1 MNMEISADGAGKQ
14 EASEAQTPNFA
25 DSFRGSQT
33 PKTHPQILPW
43 MKNVWW
49 WLPASLGLQARKQ
62 KARAGQACS
71 SSQESR
77 AQDLF
82 LPTTPLSAP
91 HKNPLR
97 SIPRKWPPSFYLDA
111 ARDGQPIASQSHGFS
126 VQYLQRLT
134 LELVPHLAWV
144 LSCLPWV
151 GA

>member
-49 WLPASLGLQARKQ
+49 CLPASLGLQARKQ

-82 LPTTPLSAP
+82 LPTTPLFWVGNGHPVSTWMLLETGSPLP
-91 HKNPLR
+91 HKAMGFL
-97 SIPRKWPPSFYLDA
+97 SSTY
-111 ARDGQPIASQSHGFS
+111 RD
-126 VQYLQRLT
+126 
-134 LELVPHLAWV
+134 
-144 LSCLPWV
+144 
-151 GA
+151 